1 MAIKVNINK
10 PRPDREMILK
20 HKDFKGFL
28 HTYKKYYSTSGIRYM
43 LYRDRKK
50 LVYIIIILIFLL
62 LMLVA
67 HEEGDSKPISVPNYE
82 QLING

>member
-1 MAIKVNINK
+1 MAIKVKINPPK
-10 PRPDREMILK
+10 PDREMILR

-28 HTYKKYYSTSGIRYM
+28 STYRKYFSSGGIRYM

-67 HEEGDSKPISVPNYE
+67 HEEGESRPVPAPIKVVTNTR
-82 QLING
+82 